1 VKRKRA
7 RELWS
12 PEEETILHE
21 SIRNK
26 LSRDDLFK
34 KLEGNRTLDAIAG
47 KVRILKANIIKDAT
61 NG

>member
-47 KVRILKANIIKDAT
+47 KVRILKANIIKNAT

>member
-1 VKRKRA
+1 MKRKRA